1 MQLPLHELVFRP
13 PIEAMRGLGLFALL
27 PCAAALSF
35 NETAAQARP
44 VSKVVGLLQGMKE
57 QLESEAEEEA
67 DLMEKYN
74 CWCKE
79 NGEQKEKA
87 ILEARAN
94 IKEWET
100 RITELTGISS
110 TLATEYKNLQQEV
123 DKNEL
128 SLDESMALRK
138 KQVAKFQEDEREM
151 FNNLNSVRSAQVA
164 LNTSSFPSFLQRPAD
179 TPIRLLRAVAERQAD
194 YLKSESRQQLMAFL
208 QDPTSGSVRGVI
220 DGLETDFEG
229 SLKELQ
235 DEELQNKAAYEKLVS
250 AKRKEIDSAKVQ
262 IATKK
267 EEKTAADEERLQK
280 KQAVK
285 DAKGSVEEDLAF
297 AKKVQKQCNAKGQEW
312 EKRQKIR
319 SDEMQAVSKA
329 VEVLD
334 SDDSFD
340 LFGKTM
346 APSFLQ
352 LASKEAPAMPQQIY
366 DRLLALGK
374 AHDSRLVTLSLQAKV
389 DGLAK
394 VRTQIAAMVAALKEE
409 QAAEVKKKDY
419 CIENLQ
425 KNRLASDDKKREGD
439 EFSAAA
445 EDLKQKVK
453 ALEMQTADVQAQVGE
468 LKKQQKLA
476 AQNREKENAEF
487 QKVVEQQR
495 QTQVLLKNALSV
507 LAAFYNKKDEGSF
520 LQKANPK
527 EPETFGGYKK
537 NSANNGVM
545 MMLQQLMAD
554 AKEMEAESTAAE
566 REAQKDYED
575 FGKETIAALA
585 TKDKELQDQAEQ
597 KAKLSERMVQAR
609 QSKEGAEAE
618 VQNLAGLKEDLHET
632 CDFLV
637 ANFDARQKARAD
649 EVEALLEAKSNL
661 SGAK

>member
-1 MQLPLHELVFRP
+1 
-13 PIEAMRGLGLFALL
+13 
-27 PCAAALSF
+27 
-35 NETAAQARP
+35 
-44 VSKVVGLLQGMKE
+44 MKE

-79 NGEQKEKA
+79 NGKEKEKA
-87 ILEARAN
+87 ILEARAS

-100 RITELTGISS
+100 RITELTAISS
-110 TLATEYKNLQQEV
+110 SLATEYKNLQEEV
-123 DKNEL
+123 DRNEA
-128 SLDESMALRK
+128 SLDESVALRK

-151 FNNLNSVRSAQVA
+151 FNNLNAVRSAQVA
-164 LNTSSFPSFLQRPAD
+164 LNTSSFPSFLQRPPDASV
-179 TPIRLLRAVAERQAD
+179 RQLRAVAERQGD

-220 DGLETDFEG
+220 DGLETDFDT
-229 SLKELQ
+229 SLKELH

-297 AKKVQKQCNAKGQEW
+297 AKKVQEQCDAKGKEW
-312 EKRQKIR
+312 DARQKLR
-319 SDEMQAVSKA
+319 SNEMQAVSKTI
-329 VEVLD
+329 EILD
-334 SDDSFD
+334 SDESFD
-340 LFGKTM
+340 LFGRTM
-346 APSFLQ
+346 TPSFLQ
-352 LASKEAPAMPQQIY
+352 MTSKKGAAMPEQIY
-366 DRLLALGK
+366 DKLLALGK
-374 AHDSRLVTLSLQAKV
+374 SHDTRLVTLSLQAKV

-394 VRTQIAAMVAALKEE
+394 VRKQIDAMVAALKEE

-419 CIENLQ
+419 CIEELQ
-425 KNRLASDDKKREGD
+425 KNRLAAADKTREGE

-453 ALEMQTADVQAQVGE
+453 ALDLQTAEVQAQVAG

-487 QKVVEQQR
+487 QKTVQEQR
-495 QTQVLLKNALSV
+495 QTQVLLKKALGV
-507 LAAFYNKKDEGSF
+507 LAAFYNTKGEGSF
-520 LQKANPK
+520 LQKAHPK
-527 EPETFGGYKK
+527 EPDTFGGYKK
-537 NSANNGVM
+537 SSANNGVM
-545 MMLQQLMAD
+545 MMLQQLIAD
-554 AKEMEAESTAAE
+554 AQEMEAESTAAE

-575 FGKETIAALA
+575 FGKETIASLA
-585 TKDKELQDQAEQ
+585 TKDKELEDQAEQ
-597 KAKLSERMVQAR
+597 KAKLTERMVQAR
-609 QSKEGAEAE
+609 QSKKGAEAE
-618 VQNLAGLKEDLHET
+618 VANLAGLEGDLHES
-632 CDFLV
+632 CDFTV
-637 ANFDARQKARAD
+637 QNFDARQKARND

>member
-1 MQLPLHELVFRP
+1 
-13 PIEAMRGLGLFALL
+13 MRGLGLLALL

-57 QLESEAEEEA
+57 QLESETQEEA

-100 RITELTGISS
+100 RITELTAISS

-123 DKNEL
+123 DENEL

-194 YLKSESRQQLMAFL
+194 HLKSESRQQLMAFL

-297 AKKVQKQCNAKGQEW
+297 ARKVQKQCDAKGQEW
-312 EKRQKIR
+312 DKRQKIR
-319 SDEMQAVSKA
+319 GDELQAVSKA
-329 VEVLD
+329 VEILD

-352 LASKEAPAMPQQIY
+352 LASKKAPAMPQQIY

-394 VRTQIAAMVAALKEE
+394 VRMQIDSMVAALKEE

-419 CIENLQ
+419 CIEELQ
-425 KNRLASDDKKREGD
+425 KNRLAFDDKKREGD

-453 ALEMQTADVQAQVGE
+453 ALDMQTADVQAQVGE

-495 QTQVLLKNALSV
+495 QTQVLLKKALGV
-507 LAAFYNKKDEGSF
+507 LAAFYNKKDDGSF
-520 LQKANPK
+520 LQE

-545 MMLQQLMAD
+545 MMLQHLIAD

-566 REAQKDYED
+566 REAQQDYED

-609 QSKEGAEAE
+609 QSEEGAEAE
-618 VQNLAGLKEDLHET
+618 VQNLAGLKADLHET

-637 ANFDARQKARAD
+637 ENFDARQKARAD

>member
-1 MQLPLHELVFRP
+1 
-13 PIEAMRGLGLFALL
+13 MRGLGLLALL

-57 QLESEAEEEA
+57 QLESEAQEEA

-100 RITELTGISS
+100 RITELTAISS

-123 DKNEL
+123 DENEL

-194 YLKSESRQQLMAFL
+194 HLKSESRQQLMAFL

-297 AKKVQKQCNAKGQEW
+297 ARKVQKQCDAKGQEW
-312 EKRQKIR
+312 DKRQKIR
-319 SDEMQAVSKA
+319 GDELQAVSKA
-329 VEVLD
+329 VEILD

-352 LASKEAPAMPQQIY
+352 LASKKAPAMPQQIY

-394 VRTQIAAMVAALKEE
+394 VRMQIDSMVAALKEE

-419 CIENLQ
+419 CIEELQ
-425 KNRLASDDKKREGD
+425 KNRLAFDDKKREGD

-453 ALEMQTADVQAQVGE
+453 ALDMQTADVQAQVGE
-468 LKKQQKLA
+468 LKKQQ
-476 AQNREKENAEF
+476 
-487 QKVVEQQR
+487 
-495 QTQVLLKNALSV
+495 
-507 LAAFYNKKDEGSF
+507 SF
-520 LQKANPK
+520 
-527 EPETFGGYKK
+527 
-537 NSANNGVM
+537 
-545 MMLQQLMAD
+545 
-554 AKEMEAESTAAE
+554 
-566 REAQKDYED
+566 
-575 FGKETIAALA
+575 
-585 TKDKELQDQAEQ
+585 
-597 KAKLSERMVQAR
+597 
-609 QSKEGAEAE
+609 
-618 VQNLAGLKEDLHET
+618 
-632 CDFLV
+632 
-637 ANFDARQKARAD
+637 
-649 EVEALLEAKSNL
+649 
-661 SGAK
+661 

>member
-1 MQLPLHELVFRP
+1 
-13 PIEAMRGLGLFALL
+13 
-27 PCAAALSF
+27 
-35 NETAAQARP
+35 
-44 VSKVVGLLQGMKE
+44 
-57 QLESEAEEEA
+57 
-67 DLMEKYN
+67 
-74 CWCKE
+74 
-79 NGEQKEKA
+79 
-87 ILEARAN
+87 
-94 IKEWET
+94 
-100 RITELTGISS
+100 
-110 TLATEYKNLQQEV
+110 
-123 DKNEL
+123 
-128 SLDESMALRK
+128 
-138 KQVAKFQEDEREM
+138 
-151 FNNLNSVRSAQVA
+151 
-164 LNTSSFPSFLQRPAD
+164 
-179 TPIRLLRAVAERQAD
+179 
-194 YLKSESRQQLMAFL
+194 
-208 QDPTSGSVRGVI
+208 
-220 DGLETDFEG
+220 
-229 SLKELQ
+229 
-235 DEELQNKAAYEKLVS
+235 
-250 AKRKEIDSAKVQ
+250 
-262 IATKK
+262 
-267 EEKTAADEERLQK
+267 
-280 KQAVK
+280 
-285 DAKGSVEEDLAF
+285 
-297 AKKVQKQCNAKGQEW
+297 
-312 EKRQKIR
+312 
-319 SDEMQAVSKA
+319 
-329 VEVLD
+329 
-334 SDDSFD
+334 
-340 LFGKTM
+340 
-346 APSFLQ
+346 
-352 LASKEAPAMPQQIY
+352 MPQQIY

-661 SGAK
+661 SGADRKSVV

>member
-1 MQLPLHELVFRP
+1 
-13 PIEAMRGLGLFALL
+13 MRGLGLLALL

-57 QLESEAEEEA
+57 QLESEAQEEA

-100 RITELTGISS
+100 RITELTAISS

-123 DKNEL
+123 DENEL

-194 YLKSESRQQLMAFL
+194 HLKSESRQQLMAFL

-297 AKKVQKQCNAKGQEW
+297 ARKVQKQCDAKGQEW
-312 EKRQKIR
+312 DKRQKIR
-319 SDEMQAVSKA
+319 GDELQAVSKA
-329 VEVLD
+329 VEILD

-352 LASKEAPAMPQQIY
+352 LASKKAPAMPQQIY

-394 VRTQIAAMVAALKEE
+394 VRMQIDSMVAALKEE

-419 CIENLQ
+419 CIEELQ
-425 KNRLASDDKKREGD
+425 KNRLAFDDKKREGD

-453 ALEMQTADVQAQVGE
+453 ALDMQTADVQAQVGE

-495 QTQVLLKNALSV
+495 QTQVLLKKALGV
-507 LAAFYNKKDEGSF
+507 LAAFYNKKDDGSF
-520 LQKANPK
+520 LQE

-545 MMLQQLMAD
+545 MMLQHLIAD

-566 REAQKDYED
+566 REAQQDYED

-609 QSKEGAEAE
+609 QSEEGAEAE
-618 VQNLAGLKEDLHET
+618 VQNLAGLKADLHET

-637 ANFDARQKARAD
+637 ENFDARQKARAD

>member
-1 MQLPLHELVFRP
+1 
-13 PIEAMRGLGLFALL
+13 MRGLGLLELL

-57 QLESEAEEEA
+57 QLESETQEEA

-100 RITELTGISS
+100 RITELTAISS

-123 DKNEL
+123 DENEL

-194 YLKSESRQQLMAFL
+194 HLKSESRQQLMAFL

-297 AKKVQKQCNAKGQEW
+297 ARKVQKQCDAKGQEW
-312 EKRQKIR
+312 DKRQKIR
-319 SDEMQAVSKA
+319 GDELQAVSKA
-329 VEVLD
+329 VEILD

-352 LASKEAPAMPQQIY
+352 LASKKAPAMPQQIY

-394 VRTQIAAMVAALKEE
+394 VRMQIDSMVAALKEE

-419 CIENLQ
+419 CIEELQ
-425 KNRLASDDKKREGD
+425 KNRLAFDDKKREGD

-453 ALEMQTADVQAQVGE
+453 ALDMQTADVQAQVGE

-495 QTQVLLKNALSV
+495 QTQVLLKKALGV
-507 LAAFYNKKDEGSF
+507 LAAFYNKKDDGSF
-520 LQKANPK
+520 LQE

-545 MMLQQLMAD
+545 MMLQHLIAD

-566 REAQKDYED
+566 REAQQDYED

-609 QSKEGAEAE
+609 QSEEGAEAE
-618 VQNLAGLKEDLHET
+618 VQNLAGLKADLHET

-637 ANFDARQKARAD
+637 ENFDARQKARAD

>member
-1 MQLPLHELVFRP
+1 
-13 PIEAMRGLGLFALL
+13 MRGLGLLALL

-57 QLESEAEEEA
+57 QLESETQEEA

-100 RITELTGISS
+100 RITELTAISS

-123 DKNEL
+123 DENEL

-194 YLKSESRQQLMAFL
+194 HLKSESRQQLMAFL

-297 AKKVQKQCNAKGQEW
+297 ARKVQKQCDAKGQEW
-312 EKRQKIR
+312 DKRQKIR
-319 SDEMQAVSKA
+319 GDELQAVSKA
-329 VEVLD
+329 VEILD

-352 LASKEAPAMPQQIY
+352 LASKKAPAMPQQIY

-394 VRTQIAAMVAALKEE
+394 VRMQIDSMVAALKEE

-419 CIENLQ
+419 CIEELQ
-425 KNRLASDDKKREGD
+425 KNRLAFDDKKREGD

-453 ALEMQTADVQAQVGE
+453 ALDMQTADVQAQVGE

-495 QTQVLLKNALSV
+495 QTQVLLKKALGV
-507 LAAFYNKKDEGSF
+507 LAAFYNKKDDGSF
-520 LQKANPK
+520 LQE

-545 MMLQQLMAD
+545 MMLQHLIAD

-566 REAQKDYED
+566 REAQQDYED

-609 QSKEGAEAE
+609 QSEEGAEAE
-618 VQNLAGLKEDLHET
+618 VQNLAGLKADLHET

-637 ANFDARQKARAD
+637 ENFDARQKARAD

-661 SGAK
+661 SG